1 MADRQWYVAEAGRAL
16 GPFPASEITRQ
27 IHSGRWTTATQVCP
41 EGGSAWSPASAFPEL
56 AGAAVRAGASPAGA
70 PRPPGPTRMHEVD
83 YEVFGEEMQFVEIE
97 LDPAEG
103 AIAEAGAMMFMESGI
118 HMNTIFGDGGESGF
132 MGKLLG
138 AGKRL
143 LTGESLFMT
152 EFVNQGGGKQRV
164 AFASPYPG
172 KILPVQLSDLG
183 GRLIAQKDAFLCA
196 AKGVSLGIHFQ
207 KKIGTALFGGEGF
220 IMQSLEGDGL
230 AFLHAGGTIIRKEL
244 AAGENLRVD
253 TGCLVALAPSVNYD
267 IQFVGGVKSA
277 IFGGE
282 GFFFASL
289 TGPGWVW
296 LQSLPFS
303 RLAGRI
309 HQAAPQT
316 GGGGKG
322 EGSLLGRL
330 SGVGWDGN

>member
-1 MADRQWYVAEAGRAL
+1 MADRQWYVAEAGRTL
-16 GPFPASEITRQ
+16 GPFPASEVARG
-27 IHSGRWTTATQVCP
+27 IHSGRWTRQTQVCP
-41 EGGSAWSPASAFPEL
+41 EGGSEWKPAAAHPEL
-56 AGAAVRAGASPAGA
+56 SGSALGGGA
-70 PRPPGPTRMHEVD
+70 PRPPAPTRMHEVD

-103 AIAEAGAMMFMESGI
+103 AIAEAGAMMFMDAGI
-118 HMNTIFGDGGESGF
+118 EMQTIFGDGGESGF

-152 EFVNQGGGKQRV
+152 EFVNQRGGGKQRV

-172 KILPVQLSDLG
+172 KILPVQLSELG
-183 GRLIAQKDAFLCA
+183 GKLIAQKDAFLCA

-230 AFLHAGGTIIRKEL
+230 AFLHAGGTIVRKEL

-253 TGCLVALAPSVNYD
+253 TGCLVALAPSVHYD
-267 IQFVGGVKSA
+267 IQFVGGIKSA

-330 SGVGWDGN
+330 SGVGWDGS